1 MPQSDVP
8 LMKQIDALQGR
19 ADNARRIEPVIA
31 GGDGTAVDRGL
42 AGTSQ
47 GLR

>member
-19 ADNARRIEPVIA
+19 ADSARRIEPVIA
-31 GGDGTAVDRGL
+31 GGGGTAADRGL
-42 AGTSQ
+42 MGVSQ